1 MPVFG
6 LACEGPTDAVV
17 LENILLGYVDN
28 LDDEEDIQQLQPQLD
43 ATDKADTFGGWN
55 QLFSYL
61 KSKRFRDD
69 VANSQYLVLQVDT
82 DVAVSGQL
90 DVLLVDADN
99 KPLDVPNIIVRIKER
114 LIAEIEEGQ
123 EGFCQNAE
131 NAEKIIF
138 AISVHSIECWLF
150 NLHNKDR
157 KHDGRILQ
165 GYHHLGRLL
174 AQDRAMPKLEKT
186 RDCYNTL
193 SMPFYHNK
201 KNIIGVVRARDIS
214 FDKFVEA
221 LPDSI

>member
-69 VANSQYLVLQVDT
+69 VANSQYLVIQVDT

-150 NLHNKDR
+150 NLHNKD
-157 KHDGRILQ
+157 KNHDGRIHQ
-165 GYHHLGRLL
+165 GFKHLATVL
-174 AQDRAMPKLEKT
+174 AKDKSMPKLEKT
-186 RDCYNTL
+186 RDCYDTL

-201 KNIIGVVRARDIS
+201 KNIIGDVRAKDNS

-221 LPDSI
+221 LPQSI